1 MGRSPGYT
9 EGLSDDVKK
18 TIEGLKGVDAEYLA
32 IFKQFKKENLELE
45 AKVCKLLF
53 SRK

>member
-1 MGRSPGYT
+1 MCKDGACST
-9 EGLSDDVKK
+9 SCATDVKK

-32 IFKQFKKENLELE
+32 IFTQFKKENLELE

-53 SRK
+53 S